1 MSFIEFFPVINPQIL
16 NKLFVCLREEIKNY
30 YSLTQK
36 IFYEEIPYN
45 KEIRKTDIESS
56 KNKIDFLNKY
66 INEKIIDKHMKI
78 LKLREEIEK
87 EKEIKNK
94 LEKKSKKID
103 DIINKGKK
111 ILIKDLPYFEKLSEY
126 SNKKLKIAK
135 LSSLDLINLTLR
147 LSQQSK
153 APPGAFDYLNNMVA
167 AGLIDDSQNNFNIFS
182 YYIKNKNRYLYPY
195 PNVLELKNS
204 ILRYDYSEENRLKPP
219 ILIYPNPDSFDSEG
233 NIIANKGSLIKL
245 KYPSEN
251 PIIGL
256 FFKYSKDPNIAPSS
270 FSGQEYKEFSLPD
283 LDKDCIFKV
292 CSCKKGYK
300 DSKIITFKFVIN
312 NEKEEIL
319 AQKEAGVKAKLD
331 QIGKERNRLDS
342 VGLQFGSQLSSGFND
357 SPHNYVNQGTSSY
370 HPAYFN
376 PDDAN
381 DDDNDDEFSI

>member
-1 MSFIEFFPVINPQIL
+1 MSSNELNRMIN
-16 NKLFVCLREEIKNY
+16 CLKEEMNNY
-30 YSLTQK
+30 YSLIRKYFNEKIPQK
-36 IFYEEIPYN
+36 
-45 KEIRKTDIESS
+45 KEIRKIDIKESKS
-56 KNKIDFLNKY
+56 RIDYLNKY

-135 LSSLDLINLTLR
+135 LSSLDLINFTLR

-153 APPGAFDYLNNMVA
+153 APPGAFDYLNNMVS

>member
-30 YSLTQK
+30 YSLIQK
-36 IFYEEIPYN
+36 NFYEEIPYN

-56 KNKIDFLNKY
+56 KDKIDFLNKY
-66 INEKIIDKHMKI
+66 INANIDKHMKI
-78 LKLREEIEK
+78 LKLKEEIEK

-153 APPGAFDYLNNMVA
+153 APPGAFDYLNNMVS

>member
-1 MSFIEFFPVINPQIL
+1 MSSNELNRMINSL
-16 NKLFVCLREEIKNY
+16 KEEMNNY
-30 YSLTQK
+30 YSLIRKYFNEKIPQK
-36 IFYEEIPYN
+36 
-45 KEIRKTDIESS
+45 KEIRKIDIKESKS
-56 KNKIDFLNKY
+56 RIDFLNKY

-292 CSCKKGYK
+292 CSCKKGFK

>member
-1 MSFIEFFPVINPQIL
+1 MSSNELNRMIN
-16 NKLFVCLREEIKNY
+16 CLKEEMNNY
-30 YSLTQK
+30 YSLIRKYFNEKIPQK
-36 IFYEEIPYN
+36 
-45 KEIRKTDIESS
+45 KEIRKIDIKESKS
-56 KNKIDFLNKY
+56 RIDYLNKY

-153 APPGAFDYLNNMVA
+153 APPGAFDYLNNMAA

>member
-1 MSFIEFFPVINPQIL
+1 MSFIEFFPVINSQAL

-30 YSLTQK
+30 YSLIRKYFNEKIPQK
-36 IFYEEIPYN
+36 
-45 KEIRKTDIESS
+45 KEIRKIDIKESKS
-56 KNKIDFLNKY
+56 RIDFLNKY

-153 APPGAFDYLNNMVA
+153 APPGAFDYLNNMVS

-195 PNVLELKNS
+195 PNILELKNS

>member
-30 YSLTQK
+30 YSLIRKYFNEKIPQK
-36 IFYEEIPYN
+36 
-45 KEIRKTDIESS
+45 KEIRKIDIKESKS
-56 KNKIDFLNKY
+56 RIDYLNKY

-135 LSSLDLINLTLR
+135 LSSLDLINFTLR